1 MKRKNYILL
10 LILFT
15 SMLGIK
21 VFAYDAKIGG
31 IYYNFRSDHA
41 RVTYYNYYSNKYGYS
56 GNIVIPETVTYY
68 GKVYPVTVI
77 ESNAFRE
84 SPITSVTIPQS
95 IKSIGSEAFASSG
108 ITSIIIP
115 NSVNDI
121 GTRLFQNCSS
131 LTSVTLP
138 TNLNEIP
145 YATFYGCKKLSINI
159 PNNITSIEAEAFSH
173 CEMSSIIIP
182 NSVIRIGDK
191 TFAECNQLE
200 SVTFGTGLLRLGED
214 IFKGHTPSK
223 VIWLPSTPPNGYEK
237 AKGVVNY
244 VTNDQYSKINYKT
257 YEYLNS
263 TFEYGG
269 IRYVPISPSERTCDA
284 IDCVY
289 DANITNLVIGKK
301 AIYKGIEMNVNTI
314 NPYVCYRNPF
324 LRNVKWAFGES
335 IPKYTFYNCLKIS
348 SVEIDDNTK
357 SIEDSAFADCSSL
370 INPLIGSGVL
380 TIGEY
385 AFSGCKA
392 MYQINIPKNVIRIF
406 KNAFNGCKKLKTINI
421 EEPKS
426 SDDLHRISFDDYIFN
441 QTESVSYEFDVNAG
455 DILSFDYSYDIGYGY
470 GDGGLEATINDST
483 ILNLDKNVTSI
494 YVHVFDKSQH
504 VKFHISFSSIIPYNY
519 RTENLNK
526 GSITNIEISNDYSLI
541 LESGKYSLFYDC
553 PLDSVYIGRS
563 IKYLTSKES
572 GYSPFYGN
580 KYLRAVSMTNR
591 VTKISENEFWG
602 CTNLQN
608 ISFGEDITSIGD
620 RAFSG
625 CSGLIEF
632 VCGSKVQTIG
642 QYAFSGCSGL
652 VKFVCGSKVQTIGQY
667 AFSACSSIKRFISRA
682 NTPPFCDLHALDDI
696 NKWDC
701 TLSVPEGATTA
712 YQQADQWKD
721 FFFINNDLTSIRKI
735 TNDTKIKNY
744 YYDMNG
750 RKLMEIKPGLNII
763 HMEGNGKT
771 KKIIVK

>member
-1 MKRKNYILL
+1 MERQKYNLL

-21 VFAYDAKIGG
+21 AFAYDAKIDG

-41 RVTYYNYYSNKYGYS
+41 RVTYFDYYSNKYGYS

-68 GKVYPVTVI
+68 GKVYPVTTI
-77 ESNAFRE
+77 EQYAFRE

-95 IKSIGSEAFASSG
+95 ITSIDSEAFASSG
-108 ITSIIIP
+108 IISIIIP
-115 NSVNDI
+115 NSVNNI
-121 GTRLFQNCSS
+121 GTRLFKNCSS

-138 TNLNEIP
+138 TNLSEIP
-145 YATFYGCKKLSINI
+145 LGTFYGCKKLSINI
-159 PNNITSIEAEAFSH
+159 PNNITSIGAEAFSH
-173 CEMSSIIIP
+173 CGMRSIIIP
-182 NSVIRIGDK
+182 NTVTRIGDK

-223 VIWLPSTPPNGYEK
+223 VMWLPSTPPNGYEN
-237 AKGVVNY
+237 AKGFVNY

-269 IRYVPISPSERTCDA
+269 VRYVPISPSERTCDI

-314 NPYVCYRNPF
+314 NPYVCCRNPF
-324 LRNVKWAFGES
+324 LTNVKWEYGES
-335 IPKYTFYNCLKIS
+335 IPKYSFYNCMKIS
-348 SVEIDDNTK
+348 SVEIGNNTK
-357 SIEDSAFADCSSL
+357 CIEDSAFADCSSL
-370 INPLIGSGVL
+370 VNMLIGSGVL

-392 MYQINIPKNVIRIF
+392 MYQINIPKKVVKIF
-406 KNAFNGCKKLKTINI
+406 KNAFNGCSKLKTINI

-426 SDDLHRISFDDYIFN
+426 SDDMHKINFDDCIFN
-441 QTESVSYEFDVNAG
+441 RSGSVSYEFDVNAG
-455 DILSFDYSYDIGYGY
+455 DILFFDYSYDKGYGFGGY
-470 GDGGLEATINDST
+470 GLRASINDST
-483 ILNLDKNVTSI
+483 ILVLEKNVISNYI
-494 YVHVFDKSQH
+494 HVFDKSQH
-504 VKFHISFSSIIPYNY
+504 VEFCITFSSITPYNS
-519 RTENLNK
+519 TDDLNK
-526 GSITNIEISNDYSLI
+526 GSITNIEVGNDYSLI
-541 LESGKYSLFYDC
+541 LESSKSSLFSDC
-553 PLDSVYIGRS
+553 PLDSVYIGRN

-602 CTNLQN
+602 CANLQN
-608 ISFGEDITSIGD
+608 INFGDEITAIGD

-625 CSGLIEF
+625 CSSLVKF
-632 VCGSKVQTIG
+632 VCGSKIQTIG
-642 QYAFSGCSGL
+642 QYAFSG
-652 VKFVCGSKVQTIGQY
+652 
-667 AFSACSSIKRFISRA
+667 CSSIKRFISRA
-682 NTPPFCDLHALDDI
+682 NTPPICDLYALDDI

-701 TLSVPEGATTA
+701 TLSVPEGTTTA

-721 FFFINNDLTSIRKI
+721 FFFINNDLTNIRKI
-735 TNDTKIKNY
+735 TNGNEIKTC
-744 YYDMNG
+744 YYDING
-750 RKLMEIKPGLNII
+750 RKLMKIKPGLNII
-763 HMEGNGKT
+763 HLEGSGKT
-771 KKIIVK
+771 EKIIVK